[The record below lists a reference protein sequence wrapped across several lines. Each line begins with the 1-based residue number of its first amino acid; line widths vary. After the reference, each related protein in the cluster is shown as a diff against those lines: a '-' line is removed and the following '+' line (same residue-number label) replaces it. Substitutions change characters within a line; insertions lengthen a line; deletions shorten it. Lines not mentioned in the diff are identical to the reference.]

1 MSVLGIVR
9 DIVMLPI
16 EIALDVTV
24 INPVYRSM
32 CDEEADTPF
41 GTVDRMK
48 SLGRNIGEVIG
59 GRGCTETPLL

>member
-9 DIVMLPI
+9 DLAMLPI
-16 EIALDVTV
+16 ELALDVIV

-41 GTVDRMK
+41 GTIDRMK
-48 SLGRNIGEVIG
+48 SLGREIGEVIG
-59 GRGCTETPLL
+59 GGRNE